1 MKWILRIKEATKG
14 FDRVC
19 LVGYNLKKYDI
30 PLLELELLRHGV
42 DCQLKDI
49 ADDVIDLYEVVQDK
63 EVWEASDFDKPES
76 LKLGDV
82 YHAVLD
88 KALSNAHSGLGDV
101 KGVIEIMAILDPK
114 LSVASKFVSPLSY
127 SGVDL
132 EKLPRGEREIAKA
145 SLCKSYS

>member
-30 PLLELELLRHGV
+30 PLLEIGLLRHGV

-49 ADDVIDLYEVVQDK
+49 ADNVIDLYEVVQDK
-63 EVWEASDFDKPES
+63 EVWEASEFVKPKS
-76 LKLGDV
+76 LKLGELYRDV
-82 YHAVLD
+82 TG

-132 EKLPRGEREIAKA
+132 EKLPHGEREIAKA